1 MDQTKPLVEFI
12 NYSFYYPSNGERPAL
27 CNINLSINKGD
38 LLVFCGMSGSGK
50 TTLLRHLK
58 SEIRPRGKTCG
69 QLIFSDYLTGESAK
83 NKIAFVME
91 NPSSQIVMDSVWH
104 ELAFGLEN
112 QGIKAEEIERRI
124 AEIANFFGIESWINR
139 RISELSGG
147 EKQILNLAS
156 NLVLQPDLLILDEP
170 TAQLDPIAR
179 RDFLQMLFYIH
190 NETGLTIVISEHNL
204 SDLLEYADQVVLL
217 NKGKLEFDGTAQG
230 ITKFLLKN
238 NHQYQA
244 VLPVAARMSGFWKNK
259 IEFFPISIKEGRD
272 FLENNLLF
280 QNEKEKK
287 DELVID
293 KKDLVKKPVK
303 NNITRSK
310 KNVLLEAD
318 RLWYR
323 YDPEED
329 LVLKETSIKIYENEI
344 FAILGA
350 NGSGKSTLLY
360 LLSKAFQPLKGKIK
374 INKSSK
380 IAMLG
385 QNPEATFSADS
396 VDQVLREYQKQFSYG
411 REEIIEITNRLS
423 ISSLLNR
430 HPFDLSAGEKQ
441 RVALA
446 KILLIEP
453 DILLLD
459 EPVKSLDMLN
469 KKEIRSIF
477 LELKDKMSIIFVT
490 HDLDFTAEVADR
502 CALLFNKKLLGH
514 AKTEEFFQENNYF
527 TTTSYRLTRNILQD
541 CINFSDIQ
549 DKLLQKTLEEE
560 ID

>member
-12 NYSFYYPSNGERPAL
+12 NYSFYYASNEESPAL
-27 CNINLSINKGD
+27 RNINLSINKGD

-50 TTLLRHLK
+50 TTLLRQLK
-58 SEIRPRGKTCG
+58 SEIKPRGKTCG
-69 QLIFSDYLTGESAK
+69 QLIFSNYLTGESSK

-112 QGIKAEEIERRI
+112 QGVKAEEIERRI

-139 RISELSGG
+139 RSSELSGG

-217 NKGKLEFDGTAQG
+217 DKGELEYAGTAQG

-238 NHQYQA
+238 NHEYQA
-244 VLPVAARMSGFWKNK
+244 VLPVAAKVSGLWKNK
-259 IEFFPISIKEGRD
+259 IKTFPISIKEGRD
-272 FLENNLLF
+272 FLENKILF
-280 QNEKEKK
+280 QNKK
-287 DELVID
+287 DKKDKLIID
-293 KKDLVKKPVK
+293 KKD
-303 NNITRSK
+303 
-310 KNVLLEAD
+310 VLLEAD

-323 YDPEED
+323 YGPEED
-329 LVLKETSIKIYENEI
+329 LVLKETSIKIFENEI

-527 TTTSYRLTRNILQD
+527 TTTSYRLTRNILED